1 MCRTVVSSADIRQIR
16 ADRRTVPTGKRS
28 SVLVGRF
35 GPFLFSINDIHC
47 SCHSIALL
55 GRPVD
60 LRRTR
65 TRANIPAQQIQL
77 AQEVIEATKGRAN
90 GGVDIPLDDNND
102 PKPPPRR
109 RGQKDSAEDN
119 KELES
124 EAQDILEK
132 LKAL

>member
-1 MCRTVVSSADIRQIR
+1 MDWADLCRY
-16 ADRRTVPTGKRS
+16 G
-28 SVLVGRF
+28 
-35 GPFLFSINDIHC
+35 INC
-47 SCHSIALL
+47 SCRSIVLL

-65 TRANIPAQQIQL
+65 TRANIPVQQIQL

-90 GGVDIPLDDNND
+90 GGVDIPLDNNTE

-109 RGQKDSAEDN
+109 RGYKDSAEDN

-124 EAQDILEK
+124 EAQDILDK
-132 LKAL
+132 LNAL